1 VENSRNDL
9 VSTARKH
16 PSKPLSCHHSQD
28 VPSQTSNGD
37 SPYGILDECREIGV
51 ALDQLDDQ
59 LTKLEGVFKQSL
71 ARPNMPGYRS
81 LVSRVKQIK
90 LKPESGT
97 PRYAPQVGMVA
108 IRLKATYRRY
118 LMLESKFRNQSQDAA
133 KRQYRI
139 VSPNATDEEVR
150 KAVSNTDT
158 PIFQQAVS
166 I

>member
-1 VENSRNDL
+1 
-9 VSTARKH
+9 
-16 PSKPLSCHHSQD
+16 
-28 VPSQTSNGD
+28 
-37 SPYGILDECREIGV
+37 V

-71 ARPNMPGYRS
+71 ARPNMPSGEINSLSSQIMTGYRS